1 MDDSDGLL
9 EPLLAG
15 LPAHDRSTVLSL
27 LRQAQTDQ
35 LARKR
40 HPPTRRRRH
49 ADGILAFREE
59 LQ

>member
-1 MDDSDGLL
+1 MDDSDGLF

-15 LPAHDRSTVLSL
+15 LSPHDRATVLSL
-27 LRQAQTDQ
+27 LRQARTDQ

-40 HPPTRRRRH
+40 HPPTRRRRN
-49 ADGILAFREE
+49 ADGILAFGEE